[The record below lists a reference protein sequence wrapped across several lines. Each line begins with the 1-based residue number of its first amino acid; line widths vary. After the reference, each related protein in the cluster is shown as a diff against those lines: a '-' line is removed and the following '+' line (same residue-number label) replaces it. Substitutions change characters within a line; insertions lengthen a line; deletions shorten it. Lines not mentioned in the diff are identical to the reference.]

1 MSPTKPETPPVQP
14 SPPPGGRSA
23 PAMVQ
28 VTVQAA
34 APGQQILGP
43 PPPLIPNDNSNRIQQ
58 SLPVIISKPNIDLGE
73 VVRSTIINGVT
84 KQFSQVLLLFIYYV
98 KLLKMFSYY

>member
-34 APGQQILGP
+34 APAQILGP
-43 PPPLIPNDNSNRIQQ
+43 PPPLIPNDNRIQQ